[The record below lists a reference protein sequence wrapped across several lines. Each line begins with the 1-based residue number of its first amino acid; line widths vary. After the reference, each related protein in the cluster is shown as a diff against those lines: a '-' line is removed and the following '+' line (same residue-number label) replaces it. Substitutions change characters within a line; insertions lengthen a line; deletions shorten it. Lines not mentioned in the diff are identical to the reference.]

1 MGERRCRYCEKNFQP
16 SKYQPLQVVCSDANC
31 QQRRRREYHRQKL
44 TADPEY
50 RQVCRDS
57 SHKWRAENPGYWKG
71 YREKNPDSAAHNRE
85 EQKKRDR
92 KRRLLAL
99 ANNNSALDLKH
110 AAASVWLLNAPAT
123 DLANNNLFRAQVW
136 VIEPL
141 PRRKG
146 PAMESCK
153 QQRAGL
159 AAGFAG

>member
-31 QQRRRREYHRQKL
+31 QQRRRREYYQQKL

-57 SHKWRAENPGYWKG
+57 SHKWRTEHPGYWAR

-92 KRRLLAL
+92 KRRLLKL
-99 ANNNSALDLKH
+99 ANNNS
-110 AAASVWLLNAPAT
+110 VP
-123 DLANNNLFRAQVW
+123 AQVW

-159 AAGFAG
+159 AADFAG

>member
-1 MGERRCRYCEKNFQP
+1 MGERRCRYCKKNFQA
-16 SKYQPLQVVCSDANC
+16 SKYQPLQIVCSDAKC
-31 QQRRRREYHRQKL
+31 QQRRRSEYRQQKL
-44 TADPEY
+44 AADPEY

-57 SHKWRAENPGYWKG
+57 SHKWRSEHPGYWKR
-71 YREKNPDSAAHNRE
+71 YREKNPDSAGHNRE

-110 AAASVWLLNAPAT
+110 AAASVWLLNAPAA
-123 DLANNNLFRAQVW
+123 DLANNNSVRAQVW

-141 PRRKG
+141 PRRMG

-153 QQRAGL
+153 QQPAGL
-159 AAGFAG
+159 AARFVG